1 MPKLK
6 TTDHP
11 LPKQEEEQITAGIA
25 RDSDNPEW
33 TKADFSRAEAG
44 RDFFSRLGIDFY
56 SFKKS
61 CKFRLRTHKTDI

>member
-6 TTDHP
+6 IIDYP
-11 LPKQEEEQITAGIA
+11 LSKKEEEQITAGIA
-25 RDSDNPEW
+25 RDSDNSEW
-33 TKADFSRAEAG
+33 TKADFSLAEAG